1 MSFSSLY
8 GIKKDY
14 TGEKLFEYENS
25 WFFSPVVWL
34 VLPEKYIPLEITTP
48 YGFKKRI
55 IGLDGDE
62 VWDKTNNKIN
72 SSNNTPDRICWE
84 ISNQLV
90 FFTKDKECIVNNIR
104 NFIEQNKAYG
114 KSGDDNIAI
123 LEREHIVERFNDIA
137 NDILSLDE
145 NEYPYFVFKNTSV
158 DDNVERW
165 FYEYDKNDER
175 VDKSL
180 KDCNEYVTEFVII
193 KNGKIEKFIS
203 NLDFEYK

>member
-14 TGEKLFEYENS
+14 TGEKLFEYKNS
-25 WFFSPVVWL
+25 WFFSPAVWL

-55 IGLDGDE
+55 IGLDGAE

-84 ISNQLV
+84 ISNQSV
-90 FFTKDKECIVNNIR
+90 FFTKDKECVVNNICK
-104 NFIEQNKAYG
+104 FIEQNKAYG
-114 KSGDDNIAI
+114 KSRDDNIAI

-137 NDILSLDE
+137 SDILSLDE
-145 NEYPYFVFKNTSV
+145 NEYPYFVFKNTSA
-158 DDNVERW
+158 DDNIERW
-165 FYEYDKNDER
+165 FYEYDKSDER

-180 KDCNEYVTEFVII
+180 KDCNEYVTEFVVI

>member
-1 MSFSSLY
+1 M
-8 GIKKDY
+8 
-14 TGEKLFEYENS
+14 
-25 WFFSPVVWL
+25 
-34 VLPEKYIPLEITTP
+34 VL
-48 YGFKKRI
+48 KKRI

-165 FYEYDKNDER
+165 FYEYNKNDER

-193 KNGKIEKFIS
+193 KNDKIEKFIS